1 MFGVVAVSNA
11 MLPLLRRSSPGEIVN
26 LTSDLDSLHHATAD
40 VHPLGELPP
49 MLAYNSSKTAV
60 DALTVTYAN
69 ELGEEGILVNVAS
82 PGLVA
87 TDLND
92 HQGTLTPEQGSR
104 IPVLMAT
111 LDDEGPTGTFRAE
124 DRTPRAASRRG
135 NRRLPVKEP

>member
-1 MFGVVAVSNA
+1 M
-11 MLPLLRRSSPGEIVN
+11 
-26 LTSDLDSLHHATAD
+26 
-40 VHPLGELPP
+40 
-49 MLAYNSSKTAV
+49 

-124 DRTPRAASRRG
+124 DGTPDGRVA
-135 NRRLPVKEP
+135 PW